1 MCGIA
6 GIIYK
11 DTNGGHRVG
20 RDITSML
27 QAMKHRG
34 PTRPG
39 MRSTARRP
47 RSS

>member
-6 GIIYK
+6 GIIYRQRSGPIGA
-11 DTNGGHRVG
+11 DLAR
-20 RDITSML
+20 ML

-39 MRSTARRP
+39 TRSTGSRATCW
-47 RSS
+47 